1 MPMLNRLDRRR
12 AIPGRLLVPDECE
25 FQPATAEQ
33 IPRLK
38 RMTKAEP
45 ASANLH
51 SSGRTIGSRTI
62 ELNLL
67 PTDHGENVV
76 RVLRNNS
83 ERVTRI

>member
-1 MPMLNRLDRRR
+1 MFNCLDRRR
-12 AIPGRLLVPDECE
+12 AITSRSIVPDESE
-25 FQPATAEQ
+25 LHPATAEQ
-33 IPRLK
+33 MPRFK

-51 SSGRTIGSRTI
+51 SSGWTIGSRTV

-67 PTDHGENVV
+67 CANYGENVV
-76 RVLRNNS
+76 RMLRNNS

>member
-1 MPMLNRLDRRR
+1 MFNRLDRRR
-12 AIPGRLLVPDECE
+12 AITSRSLVPDEGE
-25 FQPATAEQ
+25 LHPAAAEQ
-33 IPRLK
+33 MPRFK

-51 SSGRTIGSRTI
+51 SSRRTIGSRTI

-67 PTDHGENVV
+67 PADYGENVV
-76 RVLRNNS
+76 RMLRNNS